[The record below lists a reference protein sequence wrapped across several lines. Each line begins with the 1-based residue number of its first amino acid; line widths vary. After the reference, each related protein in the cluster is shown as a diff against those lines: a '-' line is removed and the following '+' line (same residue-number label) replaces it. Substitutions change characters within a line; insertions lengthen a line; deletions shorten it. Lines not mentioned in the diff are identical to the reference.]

1 MNKEQLELKMTE
13 YTDKYNKVVKSLQE
27 HEILA
32 QKLQGAI
39 EAIDNLI
46 KDLDKENKE

>member
-1 MNKEQLELKMTE
+1 MNKEQLELKLTE
-13 YTDKYNKVVKSLQE
+13 YTEKYKKVIKGLQD

-39 EAIDNLI
+39 EAIEGLL